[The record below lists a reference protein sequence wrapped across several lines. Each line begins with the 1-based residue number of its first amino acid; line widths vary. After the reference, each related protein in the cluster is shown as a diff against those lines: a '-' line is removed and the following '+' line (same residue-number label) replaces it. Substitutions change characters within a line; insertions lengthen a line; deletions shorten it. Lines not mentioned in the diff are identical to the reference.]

1 MYLTRTAGIE
11 TKSQTPKESQLNIMY
26 LTRTAGI
33 ETSSF
38 KELFHSNKGMYLT
51 RTAGI
56 ETSAAKCTARTRY
69 QCILPALRELK
80 QLLSSS
86 NRESISSMYLTRT
99 AGIETMRL
107 RLLWLRQVLMYL
119 TRTAGIFAFYSPIK
133 NTSFGGTHRP
143 EWRVFCSFFFIL
155 LVYEKKPPSCEEG

>member
-11 TKSQTPKESQLNIMY
+11 TRCLSSRFRIPQMY

-33 ETSSF
+33 ETSVT
-38 KELFHSNKGMYLT
+38 EIVQT
-51 RTAGI
+51 RLI
-56 ETSAAKCTARTRY
+56 K
-69 QCILPALRELK
+69 CILPALRELK
-80 QLLSSS
+80 PGAFWRS
-86 NRESISSMYLTRT
+86 RCAR
-99 AGIETMRL
+99 R
-107 RLLWLRQVLMYL
+107 MYL

-155 LVYEKKPPSCEEG
+155 LVYEKSLPLVRKARPAGVIGGRPSRPRLSRHRPRWCRWWWQRFPPRQRR

>member
-11 TKSQTPKESQLNIMY
+11 TVSSLRVLYIILMY

-33 ETSSF
+33 ETLWITFLATLVMNVSYPRCG
-38 KELFHSNKGMYLT
+38 NWNVY
-51 RTAGI
+51 
-56 ETSAAKCTARTRY
+56 
-69 QCILPALRELK
+69 
-80 QLLSSS
+80 
-86 NRESISSMYLTRT
+86 
-99 AGIETMRL
+99 L
-107 RLLWLRQVLMYL
+107 RLCICPVVIYVSYPHCGNWNISFFDIIHHDINNVSYPHCGNWNFNFPVTHNNTSQMYL

>member
-11 TKSQTPKESQLNIMY
+11 TQNQN
-26 LTRTAGI
+26 GQG
-33 ETSSF
+33 
-38 KELFHSNKGMYLT
+38 NG
-51 RTAGI
+51 
-56 ETSAAKCTARTRY
+56 
-69 QCILPALRELK
+69 Q
-80 QLLSSS
+80 Q
-86 NRESISSMYLTRT
+86 
-99 AGIETMRL
+99 
-107 RLLWLRQVLMYL
+107 MYL

>member
-11 TKSQTPKESQLNIMY
+11 TYHTLPAGTGACPNVSYPHCGNWNCVCPGRLLAFLLMY

-33 ETSSF
+33 ETFISF
-38 KELFHSNKGMYLT
+38 PEVFMAFK
-51 RTAGI
+51 
-56 ETSAAKCTARTRY
+56 
-69 QCILPALRELK
+69 CILPALRELK
-80 QLLSSS
+80 LQFGFHSQ
-86 NRESISSMYLTRT
+86 IPF
-99 AGIETMRL
+99 I
-107 RLLWLRQVLMYL
+107 LMYL